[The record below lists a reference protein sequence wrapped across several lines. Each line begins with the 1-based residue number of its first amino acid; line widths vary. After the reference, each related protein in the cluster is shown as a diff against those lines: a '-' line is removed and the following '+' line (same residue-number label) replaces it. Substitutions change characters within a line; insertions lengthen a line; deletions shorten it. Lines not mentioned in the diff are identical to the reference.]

1 MAPDQRA
8 PSDSPSVVLE
18 LSHAQ
23 ISEVTRSIGGTGTVP
38 GLLSRL
44 SALREALE
52 SVESSKRLSESLISG
67 LFLLACFPEDGT
79 YTRNSELASRAGM
92 SVSNAHRYISTLVA
106 AGLVERHPETR
117 KCRLAPSAVD
127 ATPTGPLSAK
137 LRA

>member
-67 LFLLACFPEDGT
+67 LFVLGWGDVAKGRVPAFGVVELLNP
-79 YTRNSELASRAGM
+79 R
-92 SVSNAHRYISTLVA
+92 
-106 AGLVERHPETR
+106 
-117 KCRLAPSAVD
+117 
-127 ATPTGPLSAK
+127 PL
-137 LRA
+137 